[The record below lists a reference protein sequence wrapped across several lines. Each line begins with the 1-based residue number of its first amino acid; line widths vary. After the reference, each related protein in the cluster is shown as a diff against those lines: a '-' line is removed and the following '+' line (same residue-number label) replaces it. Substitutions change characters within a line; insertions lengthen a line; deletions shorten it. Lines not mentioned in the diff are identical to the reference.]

1 MYTLLRPHLY
11 VSSVFDIDF
20 ARLYRRG
27 IRGLVVDLDNTLV
40 PWNQR
45 EVTPAVAAWF
55 RRARAAGLTCCIVS
69 NNHDERVRG
78 FAESVGAARIARAG
92 KPRRRAFSR
101 AMAAMQTHAGST
113 AVIGDQVFTDILG
126 GNRLGLFTILVQ
138 PVAEHEF
145 WGTRLLRR
153 LEDLVRRRLVLGGGT
168 PQSWGEG

>member
-20 ARLYRRG
+20 SRLYRRG

-55 RRARAAGLTCCIVS
+55 RRARAAGMALCIVS
-69 NNHDERVRG
+69 NNHDHRVQG
-78 FAESVGAARIARAG
+78 FADSVGAARIARAG
-92 KPRRRAFSR
+92 KPRRRAFFR
-101 AMAAMQTHAGST
+101 AMAAIGTHAGST

-126 GNRLGLFTILVQ
+126 GNRLGLYTILVK
-138 PVAEHEF
+138 PVGKHEF
-145 WGTRLLRR
+145 WGTRLVRR
-153 LEDLVRRRLVLGGGT
+153 LEDLVRRRLVLRSGSH
-168 PQSWGEG
+168 QSWGEG